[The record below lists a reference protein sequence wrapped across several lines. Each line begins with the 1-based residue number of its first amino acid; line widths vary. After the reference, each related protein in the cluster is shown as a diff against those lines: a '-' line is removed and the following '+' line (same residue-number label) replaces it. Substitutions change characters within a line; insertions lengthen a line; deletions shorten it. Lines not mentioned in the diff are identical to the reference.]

1 MEQIVLLA
9 LVGFVWWWWRRR
21 RRRARER
28 QFADLRKT
36 FGYSASGARKPKPG
50 ASSKPNAGASSAT
63 WADLLD
69 RPDVLIIDT
78 ETTGLGERAEVIEVA
93 ALDTTGTLRFHALSL
108 PEGPIPRDAS
118 RIHGLTRRNLKAE
131 GARPWPEVHGELI
144 PVLEGAA
151 VLLAWNARFDGR
163 LLEQTTDRHGL
174 FLPELWLRD
183 ALEDYRELRGE
194 AQAKGRHTLAAVVR
208 RERVKVPGPAHR
220 AEADCRMVL
229 GIMRAVVESGGS
241 K

>member
-1 MEQIVLLA
+1 MPSTANGGPVAKRSRDAPESV
-9 LVGFVWWWWRRR
+9 
-21 RRRARER
+21 
-28 QFADLRKT
+28 
-36 FGYSASGARKPKPG
+36 
-50 ASSKPNAGASSAT
+50 SSPD
-63 WADLLD
+63 WPDLLD

-78 ETTGLGERAEVIEVA
+78 ETTGLGKRAEVIEVA
-93 ALDTTGTLRFHALSL
+93 ALDTTGALRFHALSL

-118 RIHGLTRRNLKAE
+118 AIHGLTRRKLKAG

-144 PVLEGAA
+144 PMIQSAA

-163 LLEQTTDRHGL
+163 MLEQSTYRHGL

-183 ALEDYRELRGE
+183 ALTDYRELRGE
-194 AQAKGRHTLAAVVR
+194 AQAKGRHTLSAVVR